1 MHISVRSGHVYHLPS
16 PSGYK
21 NDLTQRQKQK
31 KLQALLLYT
40 FAHLYITL
48 QRENNRKKRL

>member
-16 PSGYK
+16 PFGYK
-21 NDLTQRQKQK
+21 NDSTHRQKQK
-31 KLQALLLYT
+31 KPQALLLYA

-48 QRENNRKKRL
+48 QRENRKKQL